1 MSGRFTYHEA
11 EFAGRT
17 DWKTKLKLEGNGAIV
32 TGAGSG
38 MGEAIARS
46 LADEG
51 AEVVTVGRTIA
62 KLEQA
67 KISAGAAGTRFHP
80 YAADVADPDAVRDL
94 YAWARTRLPQTDI
107 LVNNAGINVPER
119 MFADVKRKDF
129 DYIVR
134 VNLNGVFYLMQA
146 VLPEMRER
154 GSGVVITISS
164 IAGVRSDM
172 IPGPAYNASKHGAR
186 ALSLSAHL
194 EEGGNGIRCCL
205 IHPGG
210 TNTPIMDSRPNPP
223 SAERRAKML
232 QSEDIAQAVLF
243 VATLHPRANVPEL
256 VMVPTGQPYS

>member
-1 MSGRFTYHEA
+1 MKL
-11 EFAGRT
+11 AGQ
-17 DWKTKLKLEGNGAIV
+17 GAIV

-38 MGEAIARS
+38 MGEAIAAG
-46 LADEG
+46 LAREG
-51 AEVVTVGRTIA
+51 AEVVTVGRTLA

-67 KISAGAAGTRFHP
+67 REAAGEVGARLHP
-80 YAADVADPDAVRDL
+80 FAADVADPQAVEGL
-94 YAWARTRLPQTDI
+94 YAWARTRLPRVDI
-107 LVNNAGINVPER
+107 LVNNAGTNVPER
-119 MFADVKRKDF
+119 MFADVDREDF
-129 DYIVR
+129 DYIVK

-146 VLPEMRER
+146 VLPEMRAR
-154 GSGVVITISS
+154 GSGNVITISS
-164 IAGVRSDM
+164 IAGVRSAM

-194 EEGGNGIRCCL
+194 EEGGNGIRCCV

-210 TNTPIMDSRPNPP
+210 TNTPIMDARSNPP
-223 SAERRAKML
+223 SAERRARML

>member
-1 MSGRFTYHEA
+1 MR
-11 EFAGRT
+11 
-17 DWKTKLKLEGNGAIV
+17 LEGQGAIV

-38 MGEAIARS
+38 MGEAIALS
-46 LADEG
+46 LAQEG
-51 AEVVTVGRTIA
+51 AEVVTVGRTLA

-67 KISAGAAGTRFHP
+67 KESAGEVGARLHP
-80 YAADVADPDAVRDL
+80 YAADVADPQAIDEL
-94 YAWARTRLPQTDI
+94 YAWSRTRLPQVDI
-107 LVNNAGINVPER
+107 LVNNAGTNVAER
-119 MFADVKRKDF
+119 MYADVSREDF

-154 GSGVVITISS
+154 GSGNVITISS
-164 IAGVRSDM
+164 IAGVRSAM

-194 EEGGNGIRCCL
+194 EEGGNGIRCCV

-210 TNTPIMDSRPNPP
+210 TNTPIMDTRANPP

-256 VMVPTGQPYS
+256 MMVPIGAPYS

>member
-1 MSGRFTYHEA
+1 M
-11 EFAGRT
+11 
-17 DWKTKLKLEGNGAIV
+17 
-32 TGAGSG
+32 
-38 MGEAIARS
+38 RS
-46 LADEG
+46 DE
-51 AEVVTVGRTIA
+51 
-62 KLEQA
+62 
-67 KISAGAAGTRFHP
+67 
-80 YAADVADPDAVRDL
+80 L
-94 YAWARTRLPQTDI
+94 YAWTRTRLPQTDI
-107 LVNNAGINVPER
+107 LVNNAGTNVPER
-119 MFADVKRKDF
+119 MFADVKSQGLRLH
-129 DYIVR
+129 R
-134 VNLNGVFYLMQA
+134 QGE
-146 VLPEMRER
+146 PERGLLLDASGSARNARAR

-164 IAGVRSDM
+164 IAAVRSDM

-210 TNTPIMDSRPNPP
+210 TDTPIMDSRPNPP